1 MTYTET
7 LEYNKYQQENSNS
20 PCPNGLMG
28 IYDCNGNLVGCVT
41 PNDAAQYK
49 NDTVAVPEGYTKLK
63 HPTTNE
69 FLGILTAEDAC
80 KMLECLSGVA
90 TERDFSLIDPTSDE
104 AGFYNFADAA
114 IDEQTELFDF
124 KIDRNNCFED
134 VVATITSADG
144 ITFSTGAT
152 TLTILE
158 GSSVAKTKLEWT
170 SLAAGTYLFKIAFVA
185 CGKTKEINCKLTL
198 S

>member
-1 MTYTET
+1 MAYTET

-20 PCPNGLMG
+20 PCPNGLVG
-28 IYDCNGNLVGCVT
+28 IFDCNGNLVGCVT

-49 NDTVAVPEGYTKLK
+49 NETVSVPEGFTKLK

-69 FLGILTAEDAC
+69 YLGILNADDAC

-90 TERDFSLIDPTSDE
+90 VERDFSIIDPVADE
-104 AGFYNFADAA
+104 AGYYNFADAA
-114 IDEQTELFDF
+114 IDEETELFSL
-124 KIDRNNCFED
+124 KADRNNCFD
-134 VVATITSADG
+134 DIVATITSADG
-144 ITFSTGAT
+144 ITFANASTTA
-152 TLTILE
+152 TILS
-158 GSSVAKTKLEWT
+158 GTSTLLTKLEW
-170 SLAAGTYLFKIAFVA
+170 SGLLAGTFLFKIVFVA